1 MNARLFKKLIKE
13 AVIEAIQEELP
24 FVLEEHLAKQEKK
37 ALRENKTISFNSN
50 DVMSGGLSNNPDV
63 RSSLRAKMGEQFGFN
78 QPQQYQ
84 SSMPLEV
91 IRDQVD
97 ENTGEPVNPYL
108 AFLADS
114 AANMTPQER
123 AGLKNLG

>member
-1 MNARLFKKLIKE
+1 MNTKAFKRLIKE
-13 AVIEAIQEELP
+13 AVIDAIHEELP
-24 FVLEEHLAKQEKK
+24 YILEEHMAKQEKK
-37 ALRENKTISFNSN
+37 ALREGKTMSFTSANVPTGPLPN
-50 DVMSGGLSNNPDV
+50 GV
-63 RSSLRAKMGEQFGFN
+63 RSQLAAQMGEAFGFQ

>member
-1 MNARLFKKLIKE
+1 MNTKAFKRLIKE
-13 AVIEAIQEELP
+13 AVIDAIHEELP
-24 FVLEEHLAKQEKK
+24 FILEEHMIKQEKK
-37 ALRENKTISFNSN
+37 ALRENRTMSFTSN
-50 DVMSGGLSNNPDV
+50 DVISGNSDV
-63 RSSLRAKMGEQFGFN
+63 RASLRSKMGEQFGFN

-84 SSMPLEV
+84 PSMPLEV

>member
-24 FVLEEHLAKQEKK
+24 FVLEEHMAKQEKQ
-37 ALRENKTISFNSN
+37 ALREERSMKFTSN
-50 DVMSGGLSNNPDV
+50 DIIAGNPDV
-63 RSSLRAKMGEQFGFN
+63 RTSLRAKMGEAFGFQ
-78 QPQQYQ
+78 QPA
-84 SSMPLEV
+84 PKLEV
-91 IRDQVD
+91 IDAVD
-97 ENTGEPVNPYL
+97 ESTGERVNPFA

>member
-1 MNARLFKKLIKE
+1 MNTKAFKRLIKE
-13 AVIEAIQEELP
+13 AVIDAIHEELP
-24 FVLEEHLAKQEKK
+24 FILEEHMAKQEKK
-37 ALRENKTISFNSN
+37 ALRENRTMSFNSSDIMPGN
-50 DVMSGGLSNNPDV
+50 SDV
-63 RSSLRAKMGEQFGFN
+63 RASLRSKMGEQFGFN

-84 SSMPLEV
+84 SSIPLEV
-91 IRDQVD
+91 IHDKID
-97 ENTGEPVNPYL
+97 ETTGEPVNPYL

>member
-37 ALRENKTISFNSN
+37 ALRENKTMNFTSN
-50 DVMSGGLSNNPDV
+50 DVISGNPDV
-63 RSSLRAKMGEQFGFN
+63 RSSLRAKMGEAFGFN
-78 QPQQYQ
+78 QPQ
-84 SSMPLEV
+84 SLTKLEV
-91 IRDQVD
+91 IDAVD
-97 ENTGEPVNPYL
+97 ENTGEKVNPYL
-108 AFLADS
+108 AFLNDS